1 MSVVRA
7 VSAGAW
13 GAIDILLRHGVQFL
27 VSLILARLL
36 TPADFGLIALLG
48 FFSGLSLVLVTGGL
62 SLALVQ
68 RHDTS
73 PEEESAVFW
82 CNLAA
87 ISLLAGVMVAIGPLL
102 ARFYEQPMLEPLMWV
117 AAAQV
122 ILAALGA
129 VHHALLS
136 RRLAFKQLTKCGAAS
151 SVASGALG
159 VAAAL
164 AGWGVW
170 ALAVQMIVASLV
182 YSIAL
187 WLALPW
193 RPRLRVRLTAA
204 RRLWSFGFWVSLSSI
219 LDVAYSQGFALIVGK
234 LHGVRDLGLFGRA
247 QSVQSLPLAAFAAL
261 QRIALP
267 LFAERIN
274 DPEGLRHG
282 FRTAISLTMLPTVP
296 MMAGLALV
304 ADLLI
309 VVLFGEQWRDAAP
322 ILAILAAAAVLTPM
336 HALNLNLLLARGE
349 SKHYLGLEIR
359 KKAIGVACVIAGSF
373 FGIAGLAWSQVVFS
387 AFALVINTRPTARSL
402 GYGVVSQLLDLR
414 GIVLATGLMSIAVL
428 AAKSHIVAPP
438 LPKLIALVALGGVT
452 FLLAAWA
459 LRLRSLNEGWSAVT
473 QTWRAKRDRPS
484 ESAIG

>member
-1 MSVVRA
+1 

-36 TPADFGLIALLG
+36 TPADFGLIAILG

-62 SLALVQ
+62 SMALVQ
-68 RHDTS
+68 RQDTS

-87 ISLLAGVMVAIGPLL
+87 ISLFAALMVAVGPLL
-102 ARFYEQPMLEPLMWV
+102 ARFYEQPMLASLMWV

-122 ILAALGA
+122 ILSAMGS

-136 RRLAFKQLTKCGAAS
+136 RRLALKQLTKCGAAAS
-151 SVASGALG
+151 FVSGALG
-159 VAAAL
+159 IAAAL

-170 ALAVQMIVASLV
+170 ALAVQMIIASLV

-204 RRLWSFGFWVSLSSI
+204 RPLWSFGLWVSMSSI

-247 QSVQSLPLAAFAAL
+247 QSIQSLPLAAFAAL

-267 LFAERIN
+267 LFVERLN
-274 DPEGLRHG
+274 DPEGLRIG
-282 FRTAISLTMLPTVP
+282 FRKAISLTMLPTVP

-322 ILAILAAAAVLTPM
+322 ILVILTAAAVLAPM
-336 HALNLNLLLARGE
+336 HTLNLNLLLARGE
-349 SKHYLGLEIR
+349 SKHYLALEIR
-359 KKAIGVACVIAGSF
+359 KKLVGVACVVAGSF

-387 AFALVINTRPTARSL
+387 AVALVINIRPTARSL
-402 GYGVVSQLLDLR
+402 GYGVIAQLLDLR

-428 AAKSHIVAPP
+428 AAKSQIVAPP
-438 LPKLIALVALGGVT
+438 LPKLAALVALGGVT

-459 LRLRSLNEGWSAVT
+459 LRLQSLSDGWDAVT
-473 QTWRAKRDRPS
+473 QTWRAKRNRPS